1 LPSWQ
6 DVLLNSC
13 DVGEFQMSLIL
24 ADSWLI
30 TMNEQRDVLE
40 GGSVCVDGDRIAAV
54 GSRQQLQHRFP
65 TAEVIDCQGRI
76 VMPGMVN
83 THTHLFQTLLKGLG
97 DDMVLKKWFTC
108 MTGPSGVHL
117 TPEDAYAAALH
128 GCVESIRSG
137 VTTLVDFMYV
147 HTRPGMIP
155 AIVKAYE
162 QTGMRGFVCRG
173 FLSTGEE
180 YGVPH
185 ALIEEPENAIGDA
198 RAQMRHYNRP
208 GARVQV
214 GVAPNMIWAV
224 DEKGYR
230 LTRKLADEEHALIT
244 THVAETTFEL
254 QTAAS
259 RYGQSDTE
267 FLSEIGFLGPDVL
280 AAHCVH
286 CQPHDIRILLHHQ
299 TKVAHNPC
307 SNMYLASGC
316 PPIPEMLMAG
326 VTVGLASDGPASSN
340 NHSLFQAMKFAALIQ
355 KGFHQ
360 DATIVT
366 AEKVLEMATIDGAR
380 AVGLDKEIGSIEPG
394 KKADLVVLDYDN
406 AFMTPIHHPVS
417 AIVYSALGH
426 EVSSVLIDGRFVMR
440 DGAVTGVNEK
450 AIRRQAQISADDLA
464 RRAGSDQFKK
474 RPWRSTAI

>member
-1 LPSWQ
+1 
-6 DVLLNSC
+6 
-13 DVGEFQMSLIL
+13 MSVIFS
-24 ADSWLI
+24 DCWLI
-30 TMNEQRDVLE
+30 TMNERREILE
-40 GGSVCVDGDRIAAV
+40 SASVCVEQDRIAAI
-54 GSRQQLQHRFP
+54 GTRQQLQQRFP
-65 TAEVIDCQGRI
+65 TAELVDCNGRI

-97 DDMVLKKWFTC
+97 DDMVLKKWFIC

-117 TPEDAYAAALH
+117 TPEDAHVAALH

-137 VTTLVDFMYV
+137 VTSLVDFMYV
-147 HTRPGMIP
+147 HTRPGMI
-155 AIVKAYE
+155 KAVVE
-162 QTGMRGFVCRG
+162 AFDATGMRGFACRG
-173 FLSTGEE
+173 FVSLGEE
-180 YGVPH
+180 YGVPRE
-185 ALIEEPENAIGDA
+185 LIEDPEHAIGDA
-198 RAQMRHYNRP
+198 REQMRRYNKP

-254 QTAAS
+254 QTAAT
-259 RYGQSDTE
+259 RYGQTDTE
-267 FLSEIGFLGPDVL
+267 FLSDIGFLGPDVL

-286 CQPHDIRILLHHQ
+286 CKEHDIRILLHHG

-316 PPIPEMLMAG
+316 PPIPEMLLAG

-360 DATIVT
+360 DATIIT

-380 AVGLDKEIGSIEPG
+380 AIGLEKEIGSIEVG
-394 KKADLVVLDYDN
+394 KKADLVVLDYEN

-417 AIVYSALGH
+417 AIVYSALGN
-426 EVSSVLIDGRFVMR
+426 EVTTVMIDGRFVMR
-440 DGAVTGVNEK
+440 DGVVTGVNE
-450 AIRRQAQISADDLA
+450 ADVRRRAQVHADDLA
-464 RRAGSDQFKK
+464 RRAGSDRFKK
-474 RPWRSTAI
+474 RPWRSMTI

>member
-1 LPSWQ
+1 
-6 DVLLNSC
+6 
-13 DVGEFQMSLIL
+13 MSFIF
-24 ADSWLI
+24 ADAWLI
-30 TMNEQRDVLE
+30 TMNERREILE
-40 GGSVCVDGDRIAAV
+40 SASVCVEKDRIVAI
-54 GSRQQLQHRFP
+54 STRQDLQKRFP
-65 TAEVIDCQGRI
+65 TAEVIDCKGRI
-76 VMPGMVN
+76 LMPGMVN

-117 TPEDAYAAALH
+117 TPEDAHVAALH

-147 HTRPGMIP
+147 HTRPGMIKSVVE
-155 AIVKAYE
+155 AFE
-162 QTGMRGFVCRG
+162 QTGMRGFACRG
-173 FLSTGEE
+173 FVSLGEE
-180 YGVPH
+180 YGVPRE
-185 ALIEEPENAIGDA
+185 LIEDPVHAIGDA
-198 RAQMRHYNRP
+198 REQMRRYNKP

-244 THVAETTFEL
+244 THIAETTFEL
-254 QTAAS
+254 QTAAT
-259 RYGQSDTE
+259 RYGMNDTE

-286 CQPHDIRILLHHQ
+286 STPHDIRILKHHN

-316 PPIPEMLMAG
+316 PPIPAMLMAG

-360 DATIVT
+360 DATIIT
-366 AEKVLEMATIDGAR
+366 AEKVMEMATIDGAR
-380 AVGLDKEIGSIEPG
+380 AVGLDAEIGSIEIG
-394 KKADLVVLDYDN
+394 KKADLIVIDFNN

-417 AIVYSALGH
+417 AIVYSALGN
-426 EVSSVLIDGRFVMR
+426 EVTTVMIDGRFVMR
-440 DGAVTGVNEK
+440 DSIVTGVNE
-450 AIRRQAQISADDLA
+450 AEVRRQAQISADDLA

-474 RPWRSTAI
+474 RPWRSMAI

>member
-1 LPSWQ
+1 
-6 DVLLNSC
+6 
-13 DVGEFQMSLIL
+13 MSFIF
-24 ADSWLI
+24 ADAWLI
-30 TMNEQRDVLE
+30 TMNQRREVLE
-40 GGSVCVDGDRIAAV
+40 GASVCVERDRIAAV
-54 GSRQQLQHRFP
+54 STRQDLERRFP
-65 TAEVIDCQGRI
+65 AAEVVDCKGRI

-97 DDMVLKKWFTC
+97 DDMVLKKWFIC

-117 TPEDAYAAALH
+117 TPEDAHIAALH

-147 HTRPGMIP
+147 HTRPGMI
-155 AIVKAYE
+155 KAVVE
-162 QTGMRGFVCRG
+162 AFDRTGMRGFVCRG
-173 FLSTGEE
+173 FVSLGEE
-180 YGVPH
+180 YGVPRE
-185 ALIEEPENAIGDA
+185 LIEDPEHAIGDA
-198 RAQMRHYNRP
+198 REQMRRYNKP
-208 GARVQV
+208 GARIQV

-230 LTRKLADEEHALIT
+230 MTRKLANEEHALIT

-254 QTAAS
+254 QTAAT
-259 RYGQSDTE
+259 RYGQTDTE

-286 CQPHDIRILLHHQ
+286 AKQHDIRILRHHDV
-299 TKVAHNPC
+299 KVAHNPC

-316 PPIPEMLMAG
+316 PPIPEMLRSG

-360 DATIVT
+360 DATIMT

-380 AVGLDKEIGSIEPG
+380 AVGLDKEIGSIEVG
-394 KKADLVVLDYDN
+394 KKADLIVIDYEN

-426 EVSSVLIDGRFVMR
+426 EVSTVMIDGRFVMR
-440 DGAVTGVNEK
+440 NGVVTSADEATV
-450 AIRRQAQISADDLA
+450 RRQAQAAADDLA
-464 RRAGSDQFKK
+464 RRSGSDRFKN
-474 RPWRSTAI
+474 REWRSMAI